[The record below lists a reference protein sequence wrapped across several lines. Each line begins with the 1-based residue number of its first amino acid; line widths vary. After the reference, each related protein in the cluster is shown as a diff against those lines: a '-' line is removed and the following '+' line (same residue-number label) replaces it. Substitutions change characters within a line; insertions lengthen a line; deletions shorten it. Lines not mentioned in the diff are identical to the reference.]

1 MQPYRRTHVVA
12 IAERVDA
19 AARREQRGQLGV
31 LAVVARRPLLLLRCG
46 PRRWRRARG
55 RSGRGRGRRLV
66 ARHGRW
72 RGGLLRLEA
81 LAERVVG
88 AERGRLRHER
98 LLLGVLL
105 LHRLLLEIGLVLR
118 LLLRLQL
125 GLQTSASD

>member
-1 MQPYRRTHVVA
+1 MVAVAPRRT
-12 IAERVDA
+12 
-19 AARREQRGQLGV
+19 
-31 LAVVARRPLLLLRCG
+31 LLRRGSSGRCRT
-46 PRRWRRARG
+46 RRRGWRR
-55 RSGRGRGRRLV
+55 RGRRLE
-66 ARHGRW
+66 ARHRRW

-88 AERGRLRHER
+88 AERGRLRDER